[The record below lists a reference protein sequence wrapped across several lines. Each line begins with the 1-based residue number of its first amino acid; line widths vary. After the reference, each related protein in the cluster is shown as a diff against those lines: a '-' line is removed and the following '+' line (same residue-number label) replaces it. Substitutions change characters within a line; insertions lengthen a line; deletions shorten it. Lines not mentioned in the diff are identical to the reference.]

1 MAFALPQVR
10 QAGWVLHIDADE
22 YLNIEVGARRVED
35 LIALHPGVDAIAI
48 QWRHFGSAS
57 VASWHGGSV
66 VETFTRCERDVPVP
80 GAMAQVGFKTLFR
93 PQRFKM
99 MGVHTPKL
107 PWKKRVPV
115 VVNTAGLPMPV
126 DALMSKRKSGYPVE
140 AAHCTWAH
148 ASLHHH
154 HVKSDDLHLLKHAR
168 GDANGRKNK
177 KRVIGS
183 DFYRLVDR
191 NEVESKSLVRFRAQ
205 VTPIEAQIRGLPQIA
220 ALEAAAMA
228 WFQARYQDAAAAA
241 SRADQEEI
249 ALDWLRAQLADLRQ
263 SAGPAAFE
271 PAAAAWF
278 QRLLLQLDE
287 VDATADEPA
296 AQVTGSGDEKAARSV
311 A

>member
-1 MAFALPQVR
+1 
-10 QAGWVLHIDADE
+10 
-22 YLNIEVGARRVED
+22 
-35 LIALHPGVDAIAI
+35 
-48 QWRHFGSAS
+48 
-57 VASWHGGSV
+57 
-66 VETFTRCERDVPVP
+66 
-80 GAMAQVGFKTLFR
+80 
-93 PQRFKM
+93 M
-99 MGVHTPKL
+99 MGVHSPKL

-115 VVNTAGLPMPV
+115 VVNTAGVPMPV

-140 AAHCTWAH
+140 AAQCTWAH

-191 NEVESKSLVRFRAQ
+191 NEVESKSLLRFRTQ
-205 VTPIEAQIRGLPQIA
+205 VIPIETQLRGLPQIA

-241 SRADQEEI
+241 DRTDQEEI
-249 ALDWLRAQLADLRQ
+249 AFDWLRAQLADLRQ

-271 PAAAAWF
+271 SAAAAWF

-287 VDATADEPA
+287 VDAAADEPA
-296 AQVTGSGDEKAARSV
+296 ARTTGGGDEEAARSV